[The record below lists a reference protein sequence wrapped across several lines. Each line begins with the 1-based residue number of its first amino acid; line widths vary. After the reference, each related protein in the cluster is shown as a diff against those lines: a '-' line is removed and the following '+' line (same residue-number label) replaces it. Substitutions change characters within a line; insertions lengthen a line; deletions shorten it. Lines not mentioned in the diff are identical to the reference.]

1 MFVVLVEFIDAAP
14 VVVETCEDFHEDQ
27 LALLLTYCPP
37 RIRLIAAILAN
48 MGTRYREELGA
59 MNRS

>member
-14 VVVETCEDFHEDQ
+14 VVVETCEDFYEDQ
-27 LALLLTYCPP
+27 LALLLTCCPP
-37 RIRLIAAILAN
+37 RTRLIAAILADTE
-48 MGTRYREELGA
+48 TRYREKLGA